1 MTASDVTESDQ
12 RKETWKAIPG
22 FPGYEASDNSVWRM
36 EDGRVVQVSGGI
48 RSIDRTVGTRRLKG
62 TLLAG
67 RLNSG
72 RGNRYVMVNMTD
84 GDGNRRTMLA
94 HLMILL
100 AHRGEPGPGQET
112 LHDPKRGPLWCRVP
126 EDMRYGTKKENAADI
141 AAAGT
146 LKTPATVPC
155 VNHDRCGGMVVR
167 EGSRCLPCAIE
178 VGKEAAAMLSAGL
191 VLDEV
196 ARRLGYK
203 SSPWV
208 EKLARA
214 HGGFTGPLPQARP
227 RPRVRRQ
234 PWPQRAVATLR
245 YRLRSGKGDGK

>member
-1 MTASDVTESDQ
+1 MTTDSDQ
-12 RKETWKAIPG
+12 RIETWKPIPG
-22 FPGYEASDNSVWRM
+22 FPGYEASDNSVWLAGPDRL
-36 EDGRVVQVSGGI
+36 VQVSGGI
-48 RSIDRTVGTRRLKG
+48 RSVDRMVGSRRLKG
-62 TLLAG
+62 ALLTG
-67 RLNSG
+67 RLNNG
-72 RGNRYVMVNMTD
+72 RGERYVLVNMTD
-84 GDGNRRTMLA
+84 DDGKKRTMLA
-94 HLMILL
+94 HLVILL
-100 AHRGEPGPGQET
+100 AHVGPRPEGMET
-112 LHDPKRGPLWCRVP
+112 LHSERGPLWCRVP

-208 EKLARA
+208 EKLART
-214 HGGFTGPLPQARP
+214 HGGFTGPLPQP
-227 RPRVRRQ
+227 RVRQPRVRRQ
-234 PWPQRAVATLR
+234 PWPQRAIATLR
-245 YRLRSGKGDGK
+245 YRIRSGRGNGK